1 MARPPAARPTRQDRS
16 AKIRCA
22 LYQGNNGPGS
32 GELCQPTRPPVLVT
46 TSSATWPSPIWQ
58 AWAKMVGPSPSICSL
73 ERRAK
78 ASFGQHTSKRSLA
91 HFQRITPHVVA
102 IQLDQVE
109 GVEKGVTVMASV
121 ADTVER
127 GNAVVVAGDS
137 FAIDDASV
145 ALRTSSGSRR
155 RSSPFSSMRSKA

>member
-1 MARPPAARPTRQDRS
+1 MPAYAPAGIGDHLQRNMAESHLA
-16 AKIRCA
+16 
-22 LYQGNNGPGS
+22 GV
-32 GELCQPTRPPVLVT
+32 GEDGRAVAFDMLV
-46 TSSATWPSPIWQ
+46 
-58 AWAKMVGPSPSICSL
+58 G
-73 ERRAK
+73 RAK